1 MMIKGKLNKGI
12 KATKAFQE
20 YQKTKTKMRIEHLI
34 NNTYQVTDGSTI
46 WFQGSLSDC
55 ESYINQNKDS

>member
-1 MMIKGKLNKGI
+1 
-12 KATKAFQE
+12 
-20 YQKTKTKMRIEHLI
+20 MRIEHLI

-55 ESYINQNKDS
+55 ESYINQNKDERNKIN

>member
-1 MMIKGKLNKGI
+1 
-12 KATKAFQE
+12 
-20 YQKTKTKMRIEHLI
+20 MREIEHLI

-55 ESYINQNKDS
+55 ESYLNQNKDDEDN